1 MGRTARIG
9 GSATRCA
16 LAVLLAAVIALVT
29 GAGTADSLHRLA
41 LDRCTAAEE
50 LPAAPAVPFDA
61 DDCPEPGERRRDHG
75 NAPAGASTHR
85 VGHSRAPLPGLLTPG
100 PRSAVGPAPRS
111 SPGPAADRHTDR
123 ARPDA
128 GRGVVLRC

>member
-1 MGRTARIG
+1 MGRTARLG
-9 GSATRCA
+9 GTAIRCA
-16 LAVLLAAVIALVT
+16 LAVLLAAVLALLT

-41 LDRCTAAEE
+41 LDRCTTTGE
-50 LPAAPAVPFDA
+50 LPGAPAVPFDG

-75 NAPAGASTHR
+75 NAPAGASTDR
-85 VGHSRAPLPGLLTPG
+85 VGHSRGPLPGLLPPG
-100 PRSAVGPAPRS
+100 PRPAAGPAPGA
-111 SPGPAADRHTDR
+111 SPGPAADRQAER